1 MFFVVVFVVVVVVV
15 IMDLTQSVK
24 IILNFKTVQLFST
37 NCLVIQTRPANSW
50 LFQEVIGCLH
60 TKILNLGK
68 GSRNIVISYAILNH
82 SQKRTRINIIKI
94 VI

>member
-1 MFFVVVFVVVVVVV
+1 MFFVVVFVVVVVVVV

-24 IILNFKTVQLFST
+24 IVQRFST
-37 NCLVIQTRPANSW
+37 NCLVIQTRPANNW

-68 GSRNIVISYAILNH
+68 GSRNIVISYAVLNH
-82 SQKRTRINIIKI
+82 FQKRTRINILKI